1 MIEFNCPSCNKTI
14 KAPESKGGSQ
24 GRCPACKASIDIPDP
39 DAVAVGSS
47 PPLRFEWLDQA
58 PDAPYDPAVNGHAP
72 KEQQAPRADEW
83 FVKTVHFIDLIVDL
97 RFKRYLTP
105 YIIRIIWG
113 LLLVF
118 AIGCLF
124 LQRIAL
130 PIIDEFS
137 EQTAKTETRGGGF
150 MPQSPGAQ
158 RPDSHRQQDPNDL
171 AKWIGKTVVYIAV
184 TLFLLMLARV
194 WAEMVIV
201 IFNISNDLKET
212 KLSLTQ
218 RQ

>member
-1 MIEFNCPSCNKTI
+1 
-14 KAPESKGGSQ
+14 
-24 GRCPACKASIDIPDP
+24 
-39 DAVAVGSS
+39 
-47 PPLRFEWLDQA
+47 
-58 PDAPYDPAVNGHAP
+58 
-72 KEQQAPRADEW
+72 
-83 FVKTVHFIDLIVDL
+83 
-97 RFKRYLTP
+97 
-105 YIIRIIWG
+105 
-113 LLLVF
+113 LVF

-150 MPQSPGAQ
+150 MPHSPDAQ
-158 RPDSHRQQDPNDL
+158 RPDSHRQLDSNDL

-218 RQ
+218 REAWHR